1 MEDKDKNVV
10 FQPGAVVFQS
20 GAIQVQSGA
29 NVQMG
34 GTQTITQNFYN
45 GGAEGGKPSLT
56 TDDLREAIMKLK
68 GERDKRGAA
77 LLCDKGAWYAVVRIG
92 IDYFGFSAQLPAACE
107 ALSALGFAPDVDY
120 ESVRKVPVNYPAL
133 NKPFREWD
141 AKEYSSNLAACQK
154 QHRIAARLVEIL
166 GMDVG

>member
-45 GGAEGGKPSLT
+45 GVISN
-56 TDDLREAIMKLK
+56 
-68 GERDKRGAA
+68 
-77 LLCDKGAWYAVVRIG
+77 
-92 IDYFGFSAQLPAACE
+92 
-107 ALSALGFAPDVDY
+107 FAPP
-120 ESVRKVPVNYPAL
+120 SFRKVEQPL
-133 NKPFREWD
+133 IRK
-141 AKEYSSNLAACQK
+141 
-154 QHRIAARLVEIL
+154 VEQPE
-166 GMDVG
+166 

>member
-1 MEDKDKNVV
+1 MENKDKDIV

-45 GGAEGGKPSLT
+45 GGAEDSKSSLT
-56 TDDLREAIMKLK
+56 TDDLARAIMKLK
-68 GERDKRGAA
+68 GERDKSGHA
-77 LLCDKGAWYAVVRIG
+77 LLADKGSWYAVVRIG
-92 IDYFGFSAQLPAACE
+92 IDYFDFSYQLPAACE

-133 NKPFREWD
+133 NKPFRDWN
-141 AKEYSSNLAACQK
+141 AKDYSSNLAACQK
-154 QHRIAARLVEIL
+154 QHRIAKRLVEIL
-166 GMDVG
+166 GVEMG